1 MTGIPADVISM
12 ANMEDMNVI
21 ISDLKSLLVTSF
33 KTTLAS
39 KLDAREVGG
48 STYAQSKDIANGM
61 VKWSPNYGQ
70 QFGASWTNI
79 CAPKPSV
86 IKIHQQLII
95 KVGKG
100 RLHGEHATTKCT
112 QKGCSKDIIYA
123 RKKGE
128 VECFPPHNIIK
139 KMVAFL

>member
-1 MTGIPADVISM
+1 MATYWGGPPTNGIM
-12 ANMEDMNVI
+12 
-21 ISDLKSLLVTSF
+21 K
-33 KTTLAS
+33 
-39 KLDAREVGG
+39 
-48 STYAQSKDIANGM
+48 Q
-61 VKWSPNYGQ
+61 SPNYGQ
-70 QFGASWTNI
+70 QFGASWTHI

-112 QKGCSKDIIYA
+112 QKGFSKVIKYA
-123 RKKGE
+123 RKKEE

-139 KMVAFL
+139 KIVSLL